1 MKNLFKLTLCTAL
14 LLFPSVSWADNYLV
28 IINGKLVEA
37 EAIVQPT
44 AKIIG
49 NETPVELGG
58 FAEVK
63 VEITDSAKS
72 FIKGT
77 KTSWKITQ
85 NGQPKRYFI
94 SQDGNPVIPA
104 GITNGVQIDLEA
116 NTEITYGIEDK
127 TVLKSI
133 LSKGVLNVGQNVDPP
148 KPPPAPN
155 PDPTPIPVVVP
166 DGFNGATRATYDIF
180 KKDALPSLAQFSK
193 DDISAAKKALKDNFD
208 NVATRISAGTIQGA
222 NLEEFLK
229 KSFDEIKTLNNADVS
244 ISKVK
249 SGLINYNLSL
259 QKYINTN
266 FYANDK
272 LKTTGDWADLF
283 RAIGEGFKYE

>member
-1 MKNLFKLTLCTAL
+1 MKKLFKYVLCTAL
-14 LLFPSVSWADNYLV
+14 LLAPSASWADDFLV
-28 IINGKLVEA
+28 IINGKLVSA

-44 AKIIG
+44 AQIVG
-49 NETPVELGG
+49 TETPVELGE

-63 VEITDSAKS
+63 VEITDSAKK
-72 FIKGT
+72 FIKNT
-77 KTSWKITQ
+77 KTNWRITQ

-94 SQDGNPVIPA
+94 NQEGNPVIAA
-104 GITNGVQIDLEA
+104 GVTNGVKIDLEA
-116 NTEITYGIEDK
+116 NTEITYAVEDK
-127 TVLKSI
+127 TVVQKLM
-133 LSKGVLNVGQNVDPP
+133 SKGVLSVGQNVDPP
-148 KPPPAPN
+148 KPPPTPN
-155 PDPTPIPVVVP
+155 PNPTPTPVIVP

-193 DDISAAKKALKDNFD
+193 GDIVAAKKALKDNFD
-208 NVATRISAGTIQGA
+208 NVATRVSAGTIQGA
-222 NLEEFLK
+222 NLEEFIK
-229 KSFDEIKTLNNADVS
+229 KSFDEIKNLNNNDPSVNK
-244 ISKVK
+244 IK
-249 SGLINYNLSL
+249 SSLLTYNASL

>member
-14 LLFPSVSWADNYLV
+14 LLVPAISWADNYLV

-49 NETPVELGG
+49 NETPAELGG
-58 FAEVK
+58 FAEVQ
-63 VEITDSAKS
+63 VEITDSAKK

-85 NGQPKRYFI
+85 NGKPKQYFI
-94 SQDGNPVIPA
+94 SQNGNPVIPA
-104 GITNGVQIDLEA
+104 GIVNGVTIDIEA

-127 TVLKSI
+127 TVLKSV
-133 LSKGVLNVGQNVDPP
+133 LSKGSLSVGQNVDPP
-148 KPPPAPN
+148 KPPP
-155 PDPTPIPVVVP
+155 DPTPIPTVVP

-193 DDISAAKKALKDNFD
+193 DDILAAKKALKENFD

-222 NLEEFLK
+222 NLEDFLK
-229 KSFDEIKTLNNADVS
+229 KAFDEIKNLNNNDPAVNK
-244 ISKVK
+244 IK
-249 SGLINYNLSL
+249 SNLLVYNSSL
-259 QKYINTN
+259 QKYINVN

>member
-14 LLFPSVSWADNYLV
+14 LLVPAISWADNYLV

-49 NETPVELGG
+49 NETPAELGG

-63 VEITDSAKS
+63 VEITDSAKK
-72 FIKGT
+72 FVKGT
-77 KTSWKITQ
+77 KTSWRITQ

-104 GITNGVQIDLEA
+104 GITNGVNIDLEA

-127 TVLKSI
+127 TVLKSV

-148 KPPPAPN
+148 KPPPDPT

-180 KKDALPSLAQFSK
+180 KKNALPSLAQFSK
-193 DDISAAKKALKDNFD
+193 AEINAGKKVFQSAFEE
-208 NVATRISAGTIQGA
+208 VSSRISAGTIKGE
-222 NLEEFLK
+222 NLDIFINTAFTELRNLTQNDPATKKLK
-229 KSFDEIKTLNNADVS
+229 PALTSYDAS
-244 ISKVK
+244 IR
-249 SGLINYNLSL
+249 
-259 QKYINTN
+259 KYINTN
-266 FYANDK
+266 FYSTDK